1 MGLVNGLKK
10 IAGFKKQVDVFVDG
24 AKTFLHLLDKLDDDT
39 DGDGK
44 PQVVNIINKVE
55 LFEGKVVGYARSGY
69 GLLKHFV
76 TEVAVPFGKDFFQ
89 KSKDAYLDCSK
100 DLKVIAADVQSL
112 RQHVMEK

>member
-1 MGLVNGLKK
+1 MGLVSGLKK

-55 LFEGKVVGYARSGY
+55 LFEQKVVGYARSGF
-69 GLLKHFV
+69 GLVKHFV
-76 TEVAVPFGKDFFQ
+76 TEVAIPFGKDFYQ
-89 KSKDAYLDCSK
+89 KSRDAYTDCEKDARAIL
-100 DLKVIAADVQSL
+100 ADVQSL